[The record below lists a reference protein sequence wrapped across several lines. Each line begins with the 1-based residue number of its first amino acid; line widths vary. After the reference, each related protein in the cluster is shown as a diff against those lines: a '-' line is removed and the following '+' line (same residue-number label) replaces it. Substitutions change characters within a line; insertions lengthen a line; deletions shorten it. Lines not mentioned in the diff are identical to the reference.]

1 VPLFPTSTDL
11 QKLFEDSDSTLK
23 TPQVSSGAM
32 TMLLSV
38 ISLLVSQGI
47 AQQVQNPSQGLTVMM
62 LSSTSTCTSIS
73 VRAVATVEIQ
83 GNSLSGSGVI
93 NLNQMVNSG
102 VINLISAAK
111 SEEYPSSVVVDLTSM
126 LSYGFHPTWN
136 ASLRGTASMITS
148 SCAFTNVSSVST
160 HNFDS
165 SLVFN
170 SNLPPRLSQS
180 SIISADVSIFTGSG
194 LLLRSSLSH
203 SRLLLTV
210 SLQIAIIKFF

>member
-1 VPLFPTSTDL
+1 
-11 QKLFEDSDSTLK
+11 
-23 TPQVSSGAM
+23 M

-93 NLNQMVNSG
+93 NLNQMANSG

-111 SEEYPSSVVVDLTSM
+111 SEEYPSSVVVDLTSI

-136 ASLRGTASMITS
+136 ALLRGTASMITS
-148 SCAFTNVSSVST
+148 SCAFTNVS
-160 HNFDS
+160 F
-165 SLVFN
+165 SLY
-170 SNLPPRLSQS
+170 
-180 SIISADVSIFTGSG
+180 A
-194 LLLRSSLSH
+194 
-203 SRLLLTV
+203 
-210 SLQIAIIKFF
+210 